1 MIITVNGEK
10 QTVEMRELVLSE
22 LLVMNKVDKPDM
34 VSVQVNGQFVDKMEY
49 GLRRIAEN
57 DEVDFLYFVGGGRS
71 S

>member
-57 DEVDFLYFVGGGRS
+57 DEVDFLYFVGGGRAL
-71 S
+71 

>member
-10 QTVEMRELVLSE
+10 QTVERRELILSE

-49 GLRRIAEN
+49 GLKKIGDN
-57 DEVDFLYFVGGGRS
+57 DEVDFLYFVGGGRAL
-71 S
+71 

>member
-49 GLRRIAEN
+49 GLKKIAEN
-57 DEVDFLYFVGGGRS
+57 DEVDFLYFVGGGRAS
-71 S
+71 